1 MLTIKDIGGQ
11 LFLHIFRHK
20 YARLVYK
27 SMDFEFH
34 HNLLLV
40 RRNSN
45 KIVLH
50 APARFAFINGIRT
63 SQQIITSAQALLVEN

>member
-1 MLTIKDIGGQ
+1 MLKIKEIGDQ
-11 LFLHIFRHK
+11 SFIHIFRHK
-20 YARLVYK
+20 YSGLVYK
-27 SMDFEFH
+27 SVNFEIH

-45 KIVLH
+45 KIILH
-50 APARFAFINGIRT
+50 PSARFAFINGIRT